1 LWLIATLA
9 SLVALIVLAL
19 CIPLDAV
26 FYLDVYG
33 KPKFG
38 MRLEWL
44 FGLVSK
50 EIRARKKKTKVK
62 RAEIKGKPR
71 RRKRWDGISDAF
83 AILRTKGLLRQL
95 KVLIKDI
102 LSCLEI
108 RDLTMDFRVG
118 LDDPA
123 DTGLLFA
130 AINPATLFLG
140 PSFPHRINLEPSFE
154 GEAVLEGY
162 GYGAL
167 RLRPIRLSVPL
178 LRFISSLAAVRAV
191 KKIVLAKWKRKK

>member
-1 LWLIATLA
+1 MWLIVILA
-9 SLVALIVLAL
+9 SLVALIVLVL
-19 CIPLDAV
+19 CVPLDAV

-44 FGLVSK
+44 FGLVGK
-50 EIRARKKKTKVK
+50 EIRARKKKAKVK
-62 RAEIKGKPR
+62 RAEIRGKPR
-71 RRKRWDGISDAF
+71 RRKRRDAVSGAF

-95 KVLIKDI
+95 NVLIKGI

-130 AINPATLFLG
+130 AINPATLFLS

-154 GEAVLEGY
+154 GEAVLEGH
-162 GYGAL
+162 GHGTV
-167 RLRPIRLSVPL
+167 RLRPIRLSLPL
-178 LRFISSLAAVRAV
+178 LRFIFSLAAVRV
-191 KKIVLAKWKRKK
+191 IKKMVLAKWKKGK